1 MVGTPDADVAWE
13 ATDEY
18 TSRMNSPRTTPL
30 PMSERKKRS
39 SSGAEPAVSSP
50 LRKASFPFNKGL
62 ESDDAVVLD
71 DGSVIHVDPPE
82 RRVNK
87 VTGGGPADDTLDLG
101 PRAGNTADEG
111 GWFDERGDGTPILA
125 SDEVLKRPSSA
136 FMQPAVSPHDPP
148 ADDYPYESDEAS
160 RRNSLRVPSRPSS
173 RPNSMHGEY
182 QGGNLY
188 RFISHDEHH
197 GSGMHT
203 PLEEIEEYEPLI
215 PEGEEERPKPKAT
228 AALKRP
234 GLEHHHF
241 PSQDIWE
248 DTPNS
253 LQYSTT
259 VETPEPPR
267 EAIVPPP
274 AEKTSTFETPE
285 EEQERHDQNPDDM
298 FSDNKTLIN
307 KPHARALDESRPG
320 VQRFPS
326 QDIWEDTPDSMRLVT
341 TVSGPQMD
349 EAKSPPDDRPSTT
362 GVEENSEDDTRATTG
377 FTQTL
382 RPSVPS
388 RPQRKSRLAEE
399 IKPEDVPKDQELQ
412 RETSLEKPVSPDKS
426 KAPPIPDR
434 PKPTIPARPARTS
447 KGEQAATEELARSDA
462 APSVA
467 KSKPP
472 VPARPIGEK
481 ISALKSGFMADLNSR
496 LKLGPQAAAPKTR
509 ELEPEAVE
517 ETEKAPLADAR
528 KSRAKGPARRK
539 PASSPSAAAT
549 TEDKPMA
556 FSFSGPVTLWQ
567 INEADELDV
576 PSVTVTSPEAPEE
589 AVDQPALE
597 KQLSINETHNTAEPT
612 LAEPMS
618 PERAGS
624 PPQATL
630 EEKIEAARESIDA
643 FTAKE
648 DDEGPVA
655 EAVDATTAD
664 VEVKEVAPATTDA
677 PSAAEPAAVAT
688 KDVREADPESV
699 A

>member
-18 TSRMNSPRTTPL
+18 TSRMNSPRPSPL
-30 PMSERKKRS
+30 PTAERKKRS

-50 LRKASFPFNKGL
+50 LRKTSFPFNKGL
-62 ESDDAVVLD
+62 VSDDVVVLD

-87 VTGGGPADDTLDLG
+87 ITGGGPADDTMDLG
-101 PRAGNTADEG
+101 PRGGNTAEEG
-111 GWFDERGDGTPILA
+111 GWFDDRGDGTPILA
-125 SDEVLKRPSSA
+125 SDEVLKRPGSA
-136 FMQPAVSPHDPP
+136 YMLPAVSPHDPQY
-148 ADDYPYESDEAS
+148 DDQLYESDETS
-160 RRNSLRVPSRPSS
+160 RRNSLRIPSRPSS
-173 RPNSMHGEY
+173 RPGSIHGEY
-182 QGGNLY
+182 QGGNLH

-197 GSGMHT
+197 GSGIHT

-215 PEGEEERPKPKAT
+215 PEGEEERPKPKAK

-285 EEQERHDQNPDDM
+285 EEQARRNQNPDDM
-298 FSDNKTLIN
+298 FSDNKTLVN
-307 KPHARALDESRPG
+307 KPHARALDEGRPG

-362 GVEENSEDDTRATTG
+362 GVDENSEDETRATTG
-377 FTQTL
+377 FTSNL
-382 RPSVPS
+382 RPSIPA
-388 RPQRKSRLAEE
+388 RPQRKSKLAEE
-399 IKPEDVPKDQELQ
+399 IKPEDVPKDQQLQ
-412 RETSLEKPVSPDKS
+412 REISLDKPVSPDKA
-426 KAPPIPDR
+426 KPPAIPDR
-434 PKPTIPARPARTS
+434 PKPSVPARPARTS
-447 KGEQAATEELARSDA
+447 KGEQAATEELSQSGA
-462 APSVA
+462 APPIVKA
-467 KSKPP
+467 KPA
-472 VPARPIGEK
+472 VPARPGGEK
-481 ISALKSGFMADLNSR
+481 IAALKSGFMADLNNR
-496 LKLGPQAAAPKTR
+496 LKLGPQGPTPKAK

-517 ETEKAPLADAR
+517 EVEKAPLADAR

-539 PASSPSAAAT
+539 PASSPSAAAA
-549 TEDKPMA
+549 EDKSMS
-556 FSFSGPVTLWQ
+556 FSFSEPFTLWQ
-567 INEADELDV
+567 IDETDELSV
-576 PSVTVTSPEAPEE
+576 PSLVLSSPEGHEAP
-589 AVDQPALE
+589 VDLPALE
-597 KQLSINETHNTAEPT
+597 TQLSVNESHNTAEPP

-630 EEKIEAARESIDA
+630 DEKIIAARDNIDA
-643 FTAKE
+643 FTEKE
-648 DDEGPVA
+648 EEVEDPV
-655 EAVDATTAD
+655 EDATIAD
-664 VEVKEVAPATTDA
+664 VEAKEIAPATTDA
-677 PSAAEPAAVAT
+677 PSAEPAAVAT